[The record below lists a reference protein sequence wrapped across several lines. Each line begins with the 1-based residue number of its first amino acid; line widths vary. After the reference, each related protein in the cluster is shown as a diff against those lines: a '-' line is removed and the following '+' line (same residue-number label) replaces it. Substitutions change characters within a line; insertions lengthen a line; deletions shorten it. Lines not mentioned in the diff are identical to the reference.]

1 MDELS
6 RLKDI
11 IRANIKNIKE
21 VADNL
26 VYLREKF
33 FAMDEVIEELLGRV
47 ESLESKTAS
56 SVSST
61 GVKMFGVGGNASS
74 STQVTNDLDLTIED
88 LKEIIIQH
96 PSWLRP
102 FSVLAELEK
111 HELEVD
117 TIRLRRSPS
126 GYLRVI
132 RITDGTEWAYFENM
146 SRDRFTRL
154 PLLKEIFV
162 IGPEETSQGDERWS
176 TAWVSTPSR
185 LQSLQRG
192 ARWEILEPGKLLI
205 ES

>member
-1 MDELS
+1 LDELS
-6 RLKDI
+6 KLKDI

-56 SVSST
+56 TVSST
-61 GVKMFGVGGNASS
+61 GVKMFGVGVTASS
-74 STQVTNDLDLTIED
+74 PTQTVNDLDLSLED
-88 LKEIIIQH
+88 LKELIIQH

-126 GYLRVI
+126 GYLRVV
-132 RITDGTEWAYFENM
+132 RISDGTEWAYFENM
-146 SRDRFTRL
+146 SRDRFSRL

-162 IGPEETSQGDERWS
+162 FGSELGSQAVEDWC
-176 TAWVSTPSR
+176 TAWVATPSR

-192 ARWEILEPGKLLI
+192 ARWEILEPGQLLI

>member
-6 RLKDI
+6 KLKDI

-56 SVSST
+56 TVSST
-61 GVKMFGVGGNASS
+61 GVKMFGVGVTASS
-74 STQVTNDLDLTIED
+74 PTQTVNDLDLSLED
-88 LKEIIIQH
+88 LKELIIQH

-126 GYLRVI
+126 GYLRVV
-132 RITDGTEWAYFENM
+132 RISDGTEWAYFENM
-146 SRDRFTRL
+146 SRDRFSRL

-162 IGPEETSQGDERWS
+162 FGSEIGSKVIEDWC

-192 ARWEILEPGKLLI
+192 ARWEILEPGQLLI

>member
-1 MDELS
+1 LDELS
-6 RLKDI
+6 KLKDI

-33 FAMDEVIEELLGRV
+33 LSMDEVIEELLGRV

-56 SVSST
+56 TVSST
-61 GVKMFGVGGNASS
+61 GVKMFGVGVTASS
-74 STQVTNDLDLTIED
+74 PSQTVNDLDLSLED
-88 LKEIIIQH
+88 LKELIIQH

-126 GYLRVI
+126 GYLRVV
-132 RITDGTEWAYFENM
+132 RISDGTEWAYFETM
-146 SRDRFTRL
+146 SRDRFARL

-162 IGPEETSQGDERWS
+162 FGSELRSQVVEDWC
-176 TAWVSTPSR
+176 TAWVSIPSR

-192 ARWEILEPGKLLI
+192 ARWEILEPGQLLI